1 MCFRIADSVLRTDL
15 RASVFSP
22 AVVRAFPGSGQL
34 FYPMREP
41 ESGGDGPVRRDEVV
55 YDGANFVG
63 NVSLVV
69 RISLFLHK

>member
-1 MCFRIADSVLRTDL
+1 MCFRIADSVLRTDS
-15 RASVFSP
+15 RVSVFSP
-22 AVVRAFPGSGQL
+22 VVVRTFPGSGQP
-34 FYPMREP
+34 FYPTREP
-41 ESGGDGPVRRDEVV
+41 GFGGDGPVRRDEVA